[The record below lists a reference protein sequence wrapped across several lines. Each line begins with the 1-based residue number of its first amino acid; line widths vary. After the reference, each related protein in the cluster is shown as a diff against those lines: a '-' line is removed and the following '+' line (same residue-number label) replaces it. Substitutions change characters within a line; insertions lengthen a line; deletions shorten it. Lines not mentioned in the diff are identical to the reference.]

1 MGSLSSLTDAWTV
14 LVADASVVIN
24 LNASGCAEKVLEA
37 LQRCV
42 KVVDVVPDELEEG
55 QHRQRQDAVL
65 LEKLAASGH
74 VEIVSLEGDGER
86 YFEQLVVGPAQ
97 MTLDDGEAATIAYA
111 VAKGGIALIDE
122 VKANRICT
130 ELFPELRIACSV
142 DVFAHE
148 AVQNALGRRALADAV
163 FNALFEGRMRVSPRH
178 VDWVV
183 SLIGADRAGRCASL
197 PRHVRVPRR
206 RALGRR
212 TGNF

>member
-1 MGSLSSLTDAWTV
+1 MGSLSSLTDAWTF

-24 LNASGCAEKVLEA
+24 LNASGCAEKVLKA
-37 LQRCV
+37 LRRGV
-42 KVVDVVPDELEEG
+42 KVVDAVTAELEEG
-55 QHRQRQDAVL
+55 RQRQDAIL

-74 VEIVSLEGDGER
+74 VEIVSLDDDGER

-97 MTLDDGEAATIAYA
+97 MTLDDGEAATIAHA
-111 VAKGGIALIDE
+111 VAQCGIALIDE
-122 VKANRICT
+122 AKANRICA
-130 ELFPELRIACSV
+130 ELFPDLRIACSV

-148 AVQNALGRRALADAV
+148 AVQNALGRRRLADAV
-163 FNALFEGRMRVSPRH
+163 FNALFEGRMRVFPRH

-212 TGNF
+212 IGNF